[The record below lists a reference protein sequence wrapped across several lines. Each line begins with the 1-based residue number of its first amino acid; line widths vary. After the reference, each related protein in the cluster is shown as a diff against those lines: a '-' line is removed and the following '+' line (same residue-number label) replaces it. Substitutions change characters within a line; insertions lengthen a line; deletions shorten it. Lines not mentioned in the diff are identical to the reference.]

1 MPIASFYLENE
12 GKVKKRGE
20 AMKNKNRQSGFTLI
34 EVMAGM
40 VIIAVGLLLLLPMMV
55 TSMQA
60 NDFARGSTEASMLIK
75 DKMEDLKN
83 MSEPVSGVD
92 TVGTVT
98 RTWRV
103 TDLGGNL
110 YQLDV
115 NIGWTDRHD
124 RSHNT
129 AVTSY
134 KSKER

>member
-1 MPIASFYLENE
+1 MRI
-12 GKVKKRGE
+12 KKRQG
-20 AMKNKNRQSGFTLI
+20 GFTLI

-40 VIIAVGLLLLLPMMV
+40 VIISVGLLLLLPMMV

-83 MSEPVSGVD
+83 MDVPVSGVD

-103 TDLGGNL
+103 TDMGSNL

-115 NIGWTDRHD
+115 NIAWTDRD
-124 RSHNT
+124 NRTHNSKI
-129 AVTSY
+129 TSY
-134 KSKER
+134 KAKAR